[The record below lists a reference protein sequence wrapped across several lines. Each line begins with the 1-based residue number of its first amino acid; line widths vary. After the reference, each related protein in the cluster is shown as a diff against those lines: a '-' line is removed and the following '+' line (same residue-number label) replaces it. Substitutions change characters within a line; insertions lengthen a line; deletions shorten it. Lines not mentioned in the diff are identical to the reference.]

1 MEKKTHTSKGDE
13 IKRTDEKVDLRKH
26 RKRITTDEEKLEI
39 MANREKY
46 KEESLRDKMQKITK
60 AQKKEDYTDEET
72 SKKKTKLN
80 SIGYPHN
87 DPYGLSEAWWKIF
100 TKPKVE

>member
-13 IKRTDEKVDLRKH
+13 VKRTDEKVDLRKH
-26 RKRITTDEEKLEI
+26 RKRITTDEEKIFI
-39 MANREKY
+39 METREKY
-46 KEESLRDKMQKITK
+46 KQEDLSKKMQKISDE
-60 AQKKEDYTDEET
+60 QKNDVVL
-72 SKKKTKLN
+72 KKKTKLN
-80 SIGYPHN
+80 SIGFSFN

>member
-1 MEKKTHTSKGDE
+1 
-13 IKRTDEKVDLRKH
+13 
-26 RKRITTDEEKLEI
+26 

-80 SIGYPHN
+80 CIGYPHN
-87 DPYGLSEAWWKIF
+87 DPYGLSEAWWKVF
-100 TKPKVE
+100 TKPKVI

>member
-13 IKRTDEKVDLRKH
+13 VKRTDEKVDLRKH
-26 RKRITTDEEKLEI
+26 RKRITTDEEKLFI
-39 MANREKY
+39 METRKKY
-46 KEESLRDKMQKITK
+46 KQEDLSKKMQKISDE
-60 AQKKEDYTDEET
+60 QKNDVVL
-72 SKKKTKLN
+72 KKKTKLN
-80 SIGYPHN
+80 SIGFPFN

>member
-13 IKRTDEKVDLRKH
+13 VKRTDEKVDLRKH
-26 RKRITTDEEKLEI
+26 RKRITTDEEKIFI
-39 MANREKY
+39 METREKY
-46 KEESLRDKMQKITK
+46 KQEDLSKKMQRISDE
-60 AQKKEDYTDEET
+60 QKNDVVL
-72 SKKKTKLN
+72 KKKTKLN

-100 TKPKVE
+100 TKPKVK